1 MSLLQREVVRGF
13 REKKHREG
21 SVFSVVEESVWK
33 GVVSGFLQI
42 KSFLEIYFIFISSIL

>member
-13 REKKHREG
+13 REKKHREW

-33 GVVSGFLQI
+33 GVVSGFLQSP
-42 KSFLEIYFIFISSIL
+42 KQQNFRPEN